1 MDQVKKITDRFLIIN
16 KKSTPKNYDAF
27 LYRIDINE
35 TEDSETRHYIG
46 WHAGKV
52 DAVETQRY
60 MHSGTDKDL
69 KKAISTGHKIVY
81 NILDYGDKWE
91 IATKEAAML
100 SSVNAANNP
109 KYYNKSNGGGKYCV
123 LPNNNGVAYTMYLNV
138 QDGKYPITF
147 YDREKIIEIKNN
159 PKNIQVRNRK
169 QDPAHIKILKDK
181 MLGKTADD
189 FDPIVVLM
197 PKSKD
202 DSLPI
207 LIGGKHTV
215 FAMSSTKTMNG
226 LRVVEVPFKEWA
238 LLDETDLYAFGL
250 MLNPQQEKV
259 SLPNSIE
266 DAAKWVLSAIKEKK
280 LYKNQLPL
288 SSPEPWFDHNYISTN
303 LDNMGFCPTQKGE
316 ITKRAKEFW
325 ALDVL
330 AKIGVNFLDFK
341 EENLEQDDRLRNWY
355 ENKVKSIQDLNNV
368 EKVIKI
374 SAGQHIWSQI
384 EKNTFEYDKNGDVTH
399 RCKSVHVLIYWPSI
413 LHKNTLAWKKS
424 LNTFLETYNGGIS
437 NIMKIQI
444 EFLPLQSDEIN
455 Y

>member
-1 MDQVKKITDRFLIIN
+1 MEQVKKITDRFIIV
-16 KKSTPKNYDAF
+16 KKKPTPKHYDAF
-27 LYRIDINE
+27 LYQIDIKEN
-35 TEDSETRHYIG
+35 EDSDTMHYIG
-46 WHAGKV
+46 WRAGT
-52 DAVETQRY
+52 VEDVEAQRY
-60 MHSGTDKDL
+60 MHSGTDENL
-69 KKAISTGHKIVY
+69 KKAISSGHKIVY
-81 NILDYGDKWE
+81 NILDYGDKYE
-91 IATKEAAML
+91 MATKEAAML
-100 SSVNAANNP
+100 SSVSAASNP
-109 KYYNKSNGGGKYCV
+109 KFYNKSNGGGKYCV
-123 LPNNNGVAYTMYLNV
+123 FPNSKGEAYNMYLNV
-138 QDGKYPITF
+138 QNGKYPITF

-159 PKNIQVRNRK
+159 PKNIQVRNSK
-169 QDPAHIKILKDK
+169 QDPAHVKILKDK

-197 PKSKD
+197 PKDKTV
-202 DSLPI
+202 PI
-207 LIGGKHTV
+207 LIGGKHTTL
-215 FAMSSTKTMNG
+215 AMSSTNTMNG
-226 LRVVEVPFKEWA
+226 LRVVEVPFKDWA

-266 DAAKWVLSAIKEKK
+266 DAAKWVVSAIKEKK

-288 SSPEPWFDHNYISTN
+288 SSREPWFDHDYISSN

-316 ITKRAKEFW
+316 ITKKAKEFW
-325 ALDVL
+325 AIDVL
-330 AKIGVNFLDFK
+330 AKIGVNFLNFK
-341 EENLEQDDRLRNWY
+341 EENLEQDDRLRRWY

-384 EKNTFEYDKNGDVTH
+384 EKNTFEYNKNGDVTK
-399 RCKSVHVLIYWPSI
+399 RCKSVHVLIYWPNI

-424 LNTFLETYNGGIS
+424 YNSFLETYNGGIS